1 MVQLRYYAVH
11 SCQIKSVIDYKLSIA
26 DSVTFII
33 GKIPSIHKQTGS
45 WNFILELELN
55 KIFNELGTYMYHST
69 TKVLGWETNARPH
82 PPNLLE
88 SNNRFEMQ
96 Y

>member
-45 WNFILELELN
+45 WNFILELN
-55 KIFNELGTYMYHST
+55 KIF
-69 TKVLGWETNARPH
+69 
-82 PPNLLE
+82 
-88 SNNRFEMQ
+88 
-96 Y
+96 